1 MRGVSPE
8 VSMQL
13 ITYQVFKHTLLVYIA
28 QFLITFHYPVYMC
41 TCTHWS
47 TSHTEMFNTIC
58 LMNILI
64 V

>member
-41 TCTHWS
+41 VRVHIGQQVTQKCS
-47 TSHTEMFNTIC
+47 TLF
-58 LMNILI
+58 